1 MAQLDQKHLLKI
13 IVNLAKLYKK
23 NLATYFFIKMLF
35 RKDREEFFDFK

>member
-23 NLATYFFIKMLF
+23 NLAHIFIKRLF
-35 RKDREEFFDFK
+35 RKNREEFFDFK